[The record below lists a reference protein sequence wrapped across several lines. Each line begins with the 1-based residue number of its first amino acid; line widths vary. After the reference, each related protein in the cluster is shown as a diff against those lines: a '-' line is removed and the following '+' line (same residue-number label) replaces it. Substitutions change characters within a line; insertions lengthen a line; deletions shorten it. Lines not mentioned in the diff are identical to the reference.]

1 MSPATNILQA
11 EANAMMGWLLPT
23 INLLTIKLDRVKLPL
38 KYCRPLVDAL
48 QGSRSSRK
56 LHGFGK
62 RQQSIKRNPNI
73 PVAVRGWLYKQD
85 STGMHLWKRK
95 WFALADYCLFYYKDS
110 REESVLGSIPLPSY
124 VISPIGPED
133 HINRKFAF
141 KASHTGMR
149 SYIYKHSSVIG
160 SQAEHGGMRTYY
172 FSADTQ
178 EDQSCWLRAM
188 NQAAQM
194 QNQADT
200 VVRPTER
207 LLTLEHH
214 QAVPQTNHVNHH
226 PAKTASDSQN
236 PDRVIHKVLLE
247 PIRHGHLDDAET
259 LLRDTATIPME
270 MDTHSSLMSNP
281 TTSSSHFAPLTDAGP
296 TSTSAPGSRVP
307 SQAASTLP
315 SNSCTRNGLSTSATP
330 SPILEPNGIGA
341 GTYQRSPSPPCRE
354 SPHREE
360 QPHRGEQLHREDN
373 NKRSTLEQVEQW
385 VQVHR
390 AEIKGPPSQENTL
403 PRRSPATLPKFSSSG
418 KMRYQT
424 LPKTPR
430 PSPPHTATTTARA
443 SEYKYAQDRLS
454 HFHLTPELGGPGGGG
469 AGALSGGGPVYQLY
483 EWQQR
488 HQYRHGS
495 PTAPLYTPAPDY
507 PYGPRPPSTV
517 PPSSTFL
524 APRPSE
530 GHPRCISV
538 PPSSADLH
546 LPGISRTMSPVRRP
560 HTPAERVTVRPT
572 GNRSELDS
580 PFAASPRRAKSQLL
594 KPEELT
600 LLLIQLRR
608 HQAMMA
614 SARQHTLTQLQHLN
628 GPEVHPY
635 NHSQLLNT
643 ASTTPTTTTTTVTS
657 TTTSGA
663 SSVSYC
669 PCGNQSD
676 DTYMQLKKDLE
687 YLDLKIRALEPL
699 ILAVH
704 SILLHCTAGPLRPL
718 INVSSLCE
726 CE

>member
-1 MSPATNILQA
+1 MVLMVVFACLNMSQSVVSKQSWSA
-11 EANAMMGWLLPT
+11 EMAPSGQLLGFFVFVKT
-23 INLLTIKLDRVKLPL
+23 AIERIKETVDELHKFCVDGFSWKFRRRKELAPQGSWQRLGSMFQELVELVWRTL
-38 KYCRPLVDAL
+38 LVDL
-48 QGSRSSRK
+48 VEE
-56 LHGFGK
+56 L
-62 RQQSIKRNPNI
+62 RQMPQMKTP
-73 PVAVRGWLYKQD
+73 
-85 STGMHLWKRK
+85 
-95 WFALADYCLFYYKDS
+95 DS

-133 HINRKFAF
+133 HISRKFAF

-178 EDQSCWLRAM
+178 EDQSSWLRAM

-236 PDRVIHKVLLE
+236 PDRVIHEVLLE

-281 TTSSSHFAPLTDAGP
+281 TASSSYFAPLTDAGP

-315 SNSCTRNGLSTSATP
+315 PNSCTRNGLSTSATP

-360 QPHRGEQLHREDN
+360 QPHRGEQPHREDSN
-373 NKRSTLEQVEQW
+373 RKSALEQVEQW

-469 AGALSGGGPVYQLY
+469 AGAVSGGGPVYQLY

-517 PPSSTFL
+517 PPSSTFS

-580 PFAASPRRAKSQLL
+580 PFAASPRRTKSQLL
-594 KPEELT
+594 KAATIERRLT
-600 LLLIQLRR
+600 P
-608 HQAMMA
+608 A
-614 SARQHTLTQLQHLN
+614 SGYITHTVSAPSLH
-628 GPEVHPY
+628 GK
-635 NHSQLLNT
+635 
-643 ASTTPTTTTTTVTS
+643 TV
-657 TTTSGA
+657 
-663 SSVSYC
+663 SVS
-669 PCGNQSD
+669 
-676 DTYMQLKKDLE
+676 
-687 YLDLKIRALEPL
+687 
-699 ILAVH
+699 
-704 SILLHCTAGPLRPL
+704 
-718 INVSSLCE
+718 
-726 CE
+726 